1 MAEWQEE
8 SLRERN
14 AKMGEGIAEGRKTE
28 QKGVGIEGKDN
39 KRMEQ

>member
-1 MAEWQEE
+1 VAEWQEE
-8 SLRERN
+8 SLREGSD
-14 AKMGEGIAEGRKTE
+14 KVGEGIIEGRKTE